1 MSDFLRR
8 INRTLK
14 KTYLVT
20 VEISLDGMFIH
31 QAEVA
36 VEEYNRHRARRK
48 AMREVEK
55 MATVTAVSIKRL
67 K

>member
-1 MSDFLRR
+1 MSDYLRR
-8 INRTLK
+8 IQRTLK

-55 MATVTAVSIKRL
+55 MATVEVAAVRRL